1 MVKKSLI
8 NQTLIIIVVCNSMA
22 AKNKEVKILFAERE
36 LSDDRIFHI

>member
-1 MVKKSLI
+1 
-8 NQTLIIIVVCNSMA
+8 MA